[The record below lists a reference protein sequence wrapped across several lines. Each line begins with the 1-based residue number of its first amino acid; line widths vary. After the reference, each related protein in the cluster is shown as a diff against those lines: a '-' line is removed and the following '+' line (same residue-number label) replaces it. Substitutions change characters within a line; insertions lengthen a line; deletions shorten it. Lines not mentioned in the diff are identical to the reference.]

1 MRTKKAARPRFSWPL
16 TAVTAGLVAMVVSYA
31 GPLALVLAAA
41 DAAGLT
47 GAQSSSWV
55 WAVSMGAGLTCI
67 GLSWWSRAPVITAF
81 STPGA
86 AILVTALPQHGYA
99 EAVGAFLAAGAAA
112 TALTATGVFARVLAR
127 IPEGVVSAMLAG
139 TLFSFGTSVF
149 TSLRTAPLLAGAM
162 LLGYLLARRFVP
174 TYAVV
179 CALVA
184 GVAVA
189 GATGGLEVDVSGAG
203 LAAPHFT
210 VPEFSVG
217 ALVGIGVPL
226 LVATLAGQYA
236 PGMAVLRA
244 DGYRPDERVVCGT
257 TGAVSVLLA
266 PFGSH
271 AVNPAAI
278 TAAICTGPDAHRDPA
293 KRWIAG
299 ISCGLGYVVVGCF
312 GSTLVA
318 VFTGLPG
325 ALVAT
330 LAGVA
335 LFGAISGSLARTVA
349 SERDREASVITF
361 LATASGV
368 TIAGIGSPFWGLLAG
383 ILAHAL
389 LRAGRR
395 TGTPD
400 GADGSAPGG
409 PASGASG
416 GTASGGSGGSAPAGV
431 GLGVPRTPGAAVP
444 PPSRATAPPR
454 EPHLPAPS

>member
-1 MRTKKAARPRFSWPL
+1 MSL
-16 TAVTAGLVAMVVSYA
+16 TAVTAGTVAMVVSYA

-47 GAQSSSWV
+47 AAQSSSWV
-55 WAVSMGAGLTCI
+55 WAISMGAGLTCI

-86 AILVTALPQHGYA
+86 AILVTALAQHGYA
-99 EAVGAFLAAGAAA
+99 EAVGAFLAAGVAA
-112 TALTATGVFARVLAR
+112 TALTATGLFARVLAR

-139 TLFSFGTSVF
+139 TLFSFGTAIF
-149 TSLRTAPLLAGAM
+149 TSLPSAPLLAGAM
-162 LLGYLLARRFVP
+162 LVGYLLARRFVP

-179 CALVA
+179 CALVV
-184 GVAVA
+184 GLAVA
-189 GATGGLEVDVSGAG
+189 GAQGGLDVRVSGPG
-203 LAAPHFT
+203 LAVPHFT
-210 VPEFSVG
+210 APQFSVG

-244 DGYRPDERVVCGT
+244 DGYRPDERVVCGA
-257 TGAVSVLLA
+257 TGAMSVLLA

-271 AVNPAAI
+271 AINPAAI

-293 KRWIAG
+293 RRWIAG
-299 ISCGLGYVVVGCF
+299 VTCGIGYLVVGCF

-318 VFTGLPG
+318 LFTGLPK

-335 LFGAISGSLARTVA
+335 LLGALSGSLTRTVA
-349 SERDREASVITF
+349 EERDREAAVITF

-383 ILAHAL
+383 VVAHVLLGAGARKGFRGLRGLRRESAGAL
-389 LRAGRR
+389 REDRDLE
-395 TGTPD
+395 
-400 GADGSAPGG
+400 
-409 PASGASG
+409 
-416 GTASGGSGGSAPAGV
+416 PAG
-431 GLGVPRTPGAAVP
+431 GAE
-444 PPSRATAPPR
+444 RG
-454 EPHLPAPS
+454 

>member
-1 MRTKKAARPRFSWPL
+1 MTTHISEIRRLPW
-16 TAVTAGLVAMVVSYA
+16 TAVTAGIVAMTVSYA
-31 GPLALVLAAA
+31 GPLAIILAAA

-47 GAQSSSWV
+47 AAQSSSWV
-55 WAVSMGAGLTCI
+55 WAVSIGAGLTCL
-67 GLSWWSRAPVITAF
+67 GLSWWSRAPIITAF

-99 EAVGAFLAAGAAA
+99 EAVGAFVVAGVAA
-112 TALTATGVFARVLAR
+112 TALTATGVFTRLLAR

-139 TLFSFGTSVF
+139 ILFSFGTGIF
-149 TSLRTAPLLAGAM
+149 TSVRSAPLLAGGM
-162 LLGYLLARRFVP
+162 LLGYLLARRFLP

-179 CALVA
+179 CALAV
-184 GVAVA
+184 GLVVA
-189 GATGGLEVDVSGAG
+189 GATGGLDVAVPGAG
-203 LAAPHFT
+203 LALPHLT

-217 ALVGIGVPL
+217 ALVGIGVPM

-244 DGYRPDERVVCGT
+244 DGYTPDERVVCGT

-278 TAAICTGPDAHRDPA
+278 TAAICTGPDAHPDPA
-293 KRWIAG
+293 RRWVAG
-299 ISCGLGYVVVGCF
+299 VSCGVGYLVVGCF

-318 VFTGLPG
+318 LFTGLPD

-335 LFGAISGSLARTVA
+335 LLGALSGSLVRTVA
-349 SERDREASVITF
+349 AERGREAAVVTF

-368 TIAGIGSPFWGLLAG
+368 TIAGVGSPFWGLLAG
-383 ILAHAL
+383 LLTYFLAEARRADGDPAAL
-389 LRAGRR
+389 A
-395 TGTPD
+395 GTP
-400 GADGSAPGG
+400 G
-409 PASGASG
+409 PASEPAP
-416 GTASGGSGGSAPAGV
+416 GTAAE
-431 GLGVPRTPGAAVP
+431 TTGAA
-444 PPSRATAPPR
+444 R
-454 EPHLPAPS
+454 